1 MLIKIINW
9 VRIILREI
17 LLKQYSTISNY
28 TSTTNLRLLK
38 DKLVLI
44 ASNYKQQ
51 QKREKNKDFNN
62 NAKNLFL
69 SYKTL
74 KR

>member
-1 MLIKIINW
+1 VLIKIINW